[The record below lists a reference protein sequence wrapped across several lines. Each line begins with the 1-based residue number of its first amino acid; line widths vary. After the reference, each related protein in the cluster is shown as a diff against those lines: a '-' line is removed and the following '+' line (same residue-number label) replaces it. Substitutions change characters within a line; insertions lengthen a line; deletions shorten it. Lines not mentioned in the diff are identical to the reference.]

1 MQTLGVLRLI
11 LLLLLLLTPFSEKN
25 KIERMSD
32 FQAHPLIS
40 CLYTNGLETLIY
52 SQGKIF
58 SFYMLRLTKHTSSN
72 FMCRA
77 LFPPVVSSE
86 CSKLQRWAITDRRMC
101 HEARTLSKTEG
112 PNTHP
117 PHPPWRTNNAV
128 ASHPTDVWFG
138 TSIRLPILLGST
150 PIG

>member
-1 MQTLGVLRLI
+1 
-11 LLLLLLLTPFSEKN
+11 
-25 KIERMSD
+25 
-32 FQAHPLIS
+32 
-40 CLYTNGLETLIY
+40 
-52 SQGKIF
+52 
-58 SFYMLRLTKHTSSN
+58 MLRLTKHTSSN

-150 PIG
+150 PIGWSSLGILQSDVSSHNCYKLQLTKGISYTEISKFPRTFIFVDLKNVAWSKVLGLAPNS